1 MIKISET
8 EYFSNDGTI
17 RFLNMDCNDFM
28 KGCKDNK
35 FDLII
40 NDSPYGISVNMNA
53 GRKQDTKSKK
63 RTVKK
68 WDNETPNEEHFLEC
82 FRISKNQ
89 IFWGANHLIDK
100 IKKPSSGWI
109 FWDKCVAAGCSFS
122 DGELAWTSFNQSLK
136 KAVIAWSGFIG
147 QEGEKFHPTTKPIKL
162 YRWIL
167 QNYTKPT
174 DTILDC
180 FGGSM
185 SNSIACHMERRKL
198 TIIELDKDY
207 FDKALNRFS
216 IYEQQMKLF

>member
-1 MIKISET
+1 MIKISDT
-8 EYFSNDGTI
+8 EYFSNDGII
-17 RFLNMDCNDFM
+17 RFLNMDCNEFM
-28 KGCKDNK
+28 LECKENE

-53 GRKQDTKSKK
+53 GRTIKK
-63 RTVKK
+63 YKK
-68 WDNETPNEEHFLEC
+68 KDWDNETPAESHFLEC

-100 IKKPSSGWI
+100 IKKPSAGWI

-167 QNYTKPT
+167 QNYTTPT

-185 SNSIACHMERRKL
+185 SNAIACHMERRKL

-207 FDKALNRFS
+207 FDKALQRFDY
-216 IYEQQMKLF
+216 YERQLKLF